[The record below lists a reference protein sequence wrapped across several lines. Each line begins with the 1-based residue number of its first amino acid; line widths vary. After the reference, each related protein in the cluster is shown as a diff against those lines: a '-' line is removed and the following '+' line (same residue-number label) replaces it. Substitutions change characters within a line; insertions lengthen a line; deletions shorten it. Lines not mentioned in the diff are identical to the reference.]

1 MKRLALTLLLA
12 GLAGP
17 ALAAPKTYQ
26 VTGPVVDVSDTA
38 ITVQKGKENW
48 EIARTADTKVAGDV
62 KKGDKVTVQY
72 SMTATSIESKAA
84 PAKAEK
90 KAK

>member
-1 MKRLALTLLLA
+1 MGIAER
-12 GLAGP
+12 
-17 ALAAPKTYQ
+17 
-26 VTGPVVDVSDTA
+26 
-38 ITVQKGKENW
+38 KGKERAAR
-48 EIARTADTKVAGDV
+48 ESRIVAAARAIAEREGWDAVTIRRLPIDAFRNLPPAARDELVAAL
-62 KKGDKVTVQY
+62 GDKVTVQY